1 MSGQKRAWNST
12 RRDYDEP
19 IDERCATGLRTLLN
33 LVAYRVGIVR
43 VTTSTP
49 DDDVGALARTI
60 ARSLDRRVEERL
72 NREGYSVRAP
82 QRDVLLGLAAGDTH
96 VISLAGRLSR
106 SPQAISKAVTELE
119 CNHYVE
125 RGRDPEDGR
134 ARPLVL
140 TERGEAVLAA
150 LQRARQTESRELTR
164 WLGTRNRAE
173 LVRLLQHA
181 AEHLR
186 GLPPS

>member
-1 MSGQKRAWNST
+1 M
-12 RRDYDEP
+12 
-19 IDERCATGLRTLLN
+19 
-33 LVAYRVGIVR
+33 VR

-49 DDDVGALARTI
+49 DDDDLGALARTI

-72 NREGYSVRAP
+72 TREGYPVRAP
-82 QRDVLLGLAAGDTH
+82 QRDVLLGLASGDTH
-96 VISLAGRLSR
+96 VVALAARLHR

-119 CNHYVE
+119 INHYVE
-125 RGRDPEDGR
+125 RGRDPADGR
-134 ARPLVL
+134 ARPLLL
-140 TERGEAVLAA
+140 TDQGEAVLGA

-164 WLGTRNRAE
+164 WLGTRDRAE
-173 LVRLLQHA
+173 LIRLLQHA

>member
-1 MSGQKRAWNST
+1 M
-12 RRDYDEP
+12 
-19 IDERCATGLRTLLN
+19 
-33 LVAYRVGIVR
+33 VR
-43 VTTSTP
+43 VTTPDP
-49 DDDVGALARTI
+49 DDDIVVLARTI
-60 ARSLDRRVEERL
+60 AHGLNRRVEERL
-72 NREGYSVRAP
+72 VREGYSVVSAS

-96 VISLAGRLSR
+96 VVELGRRLSR
-106 SPQAISKAVTELE
+106 SPQAISKAVTALE
-119 CNHYVE
+119 IGHYLE

-164 WLGTRNRAE
+164 WLGTRDRAE

-186 GLPPS
+186 GLPPR